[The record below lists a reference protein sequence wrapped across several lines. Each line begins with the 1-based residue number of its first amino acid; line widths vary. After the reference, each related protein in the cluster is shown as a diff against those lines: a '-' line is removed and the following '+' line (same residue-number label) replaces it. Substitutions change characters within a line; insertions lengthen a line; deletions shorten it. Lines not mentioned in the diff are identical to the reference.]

1 MLFTEALTLV
11 QHELPRSKVGAHACA
26 EITAYVDGLNTEFEK
41 MCAEQKDLIAND
53 DSMHQQLLLS
63 STAVGAHEEMKQKV
77 EELEATLIKKDT
89 DNTTLETSRLA
100 DQTTNC
106 VYTRTPSIPV
116 GMHGYIQV
124 YVGMCRGVFCF
135 APLALLTGLIKGEA

>member
-1 MLFTEALTLV
+1 VLFTEALTLV

-106 VYTRTPSIPV
+106 VYTRTPSIPLRKPSNK
-116 GMHGYIQV
+116 GG
-124 YVGMCRGVFCF
+124 CPRS
-135 APLALLTGLIKGEA
+135 LIMGSLCYAWVCMGIYRYM

>member
-77 EELEATLIKKDT
+77 EELEATLIKK
-89 DNTTLETSRLA
+89 EQQSRSQRQKMMMILRLISLSLILMVRKDA
-100 DQTTNC
+100 
-106 VYTRTPSIPV
+106 
-116 GMHGYIQV
+116 
-124 YVGMCRGVFCF
+124 YV
-135 APLALLTGLIKGEA
+135 LHK